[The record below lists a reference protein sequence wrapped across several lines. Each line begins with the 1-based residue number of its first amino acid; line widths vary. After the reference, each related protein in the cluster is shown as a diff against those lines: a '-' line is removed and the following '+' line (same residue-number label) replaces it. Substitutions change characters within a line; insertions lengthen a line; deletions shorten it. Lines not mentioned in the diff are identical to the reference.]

1 MKGNA
6 DKFLKVIL
14 WSAYFTYRTSY
25 CFVLLR
31 QNITQFPF
39 KFPFIMYIIDFE
51 SWSLLL
57 EGVTCL

>member
-6 DKFLKVIL
+6 NKFLKVIL
-14 WSAYFTYRTSY
+14 WSAYFNYQTSY

-31 QNITQFPF
+31 QNITQFLF
-39 KFPFIMYIIDFE
+39 NMYIIDFE

>member
-6 DKFLKVIL
+6 NKFLKVIL

-31 QNITQFPF
+31 QNMTQFPF
-39 KFPFIMYIIDFE
+39 IMNIIDFE

>member
-6 DKFLKVIL
+6 NKFLKVML
-14 WSAYFTYRTSY
+14 WSVSFTYRTSY

-31 QNITQFPF
+31 QNIAQFPF
-39 KFPFIMYIIDFE
+39 VMFIIDFE

-57 EGVTCL
+57 EGVTWL